1 MSTVWMIAALVFT
14 AGIFIAP
21 IFAIYNLIRWDRY
34 TERVRKYGQE
44 PVSKFYFGLSLF
56 GLAYVCYMIAAY
68 CNQQLVNLEP
78 QYANAAVQPQ
88 NQKTVSPVA
97 SLPNTSTATP
107 EALPTQLGKAEL
119 KLIAQQVYAQTQEA
133 LKDAQIIA
141 QLSNP
146 DTQHMETP
154 KLSRRLIAINDQA
167 RILGLQ
173 EGASLGASAEPYGRC
188 FEYAS
193 SAQFLWGLV
202 YTQWISGDTL
212 QTTKDR
218 NQWIKR
224 TESAEIECKRQL
236 GK

>member
-1 MSTVWMIAALVFT
+1 MSTIWTIAALIFT

-68 CNQQLVNLEP
+68 CNQQLVNLKP
-78 QYANAAVQPQ
+78 QYANASIQPQ
-88 NQKTVSPVA
+88 NPAVTQVA
-97 SLPNTSTATP
+97 PTPAPQTAP
-107 EALPTQLGKAEL
+107 SAPPAQPSKAEL